1 MVFVLM
7 VELMGF
13 GLGLERFLKL
23 EICWIRGLDGWMIL
37 EFIIWLSLGTGSW
50 NLELGDWNLGLIIFL
65 INLIVEDSLDIWCS
79 I

>member
-13 GLGLERFLKL
+13 GLGLERFLEL
-23 EICWIRGLDGWMIL
+23 EVCWIEGLDGWMIL

-50 NLELGDWNLGLIIFL
+50 NLEIGIDHIF
-65 INLIVEDSLDIWCS
+65 N
-79 I
+79 